1 MASNQNVNKV
11 VYAGTTLIDL
21 TGDDVTAGDVL
32 SGKKFHLASGAAA
45 TGTIAT
51 KTSSN
56 LTASGATVTVPA
68 GYYASQATKSVASG
82 SVTAPA
88 SITGSSASV
97 SAISGGIKLSKTIS
111 VTPSV
116 TTAGYISSGTAR
128 NSTIE
133 LSASLT
139 PYIDSSGETPGSP
152 TLYKGYIALTTGK
165 SGSSSA
171 GNYYRTVYSSPT
183 AIPQTKLLLLCGISN
198 IQWTGWT
205 YSAADNPTRSLTNQQ
220 YISSTTP
227 IVVPYSSTDKYFA
240 LSFKKST
247 VTAFS
252 DSEIANLKYAITYL
266 KLS

>member
-21 TGDDVTAGDVL
+21 TGDDVTAASVL
-32 SGKKFHLASGAAA
+32 SGKKFHLPSGAAA

-51 KTSSN
+51 KTASN
-56 LTASGATVTVPA
+56 LSASGATVTVPA
-68 GYYASQATKSVASG
+68 GYYASQATKAVASG

-97 SAISGGIKLSKTIS
+97 SAISGGIKLSKTLS

-133 LSASLT
+133 LSASLV
-139 PYIDSSGETPGSP
+139 PYIGGSAESP
-152 TLYKGYIALTTGK
+152 YLTKGYIALATGK
-165 SGSSSA
+165 TGASSA
-171 GNYYRTVYSSPT
+171 GKYYRTAYDSPT
-183 AIPQTKLLLLCGISN
+183 VIPQTKLLLLCGISN

-205 YSAADNPTRSLTNQQ
+205 YSAPDNPTRSLTNNQ
-220 YISSTTP
+220 YISSTMP

-240 LSFKKST
+240 LSFRKPDES
-247 VTAFS
+247 AFS
-252 DSEIANLKYAITYL
+252 DSEVSNLQYAITYL